1 MEELKKEEK
10 EEIGKDKKII
20 MVDEE
25 KKLLK
30 RMESEMERRGFKVK
44 KDEQVEEGIEEV
56 KKYEKDYEVV
66 EMRIGDGKGINIIEE
81 IRQRSEDKRD
91 IVIKGYG
98 NIENEVNEVKI
109 GEIEYMQKKEDED
122 EVLEEIKRRKGE
134 KVEKKENKM
143 YEERVRWENIK
154 SVYEM

>member
-66 EMRIGDGKGINIIEE
+66 EMRIGDGKGIDIIEE